1 MKIYTDKVFF
11 TPKMELGAG
20 KPILLS
26 GPCVV
31 ESEDLCLEI
40 AEEVQKIANDLGF
53 EYVFKASFDKA
64 NRTSGSSFRSLGLEE
79 SLVILDMVKNTYNVP
94 VVSDIHE
101 SYQASEVASVVDVLQ
116 IPAFLCRQTDLLEAA
131 GRTGRA
137 VNIKKGQFM
146 APQDMKYAV
155 DKVKSTGNPNVTLTE
170 RGTTF
175 GYQNLVVDFR
185 SLPIMR
191 EFAPV
196 IMDVTHSVQQPGGAG
211 GKSGGLREFTPYLAN
226 AAAAVGV
233 DGFFI
238 ETHPNPSQAL
248 SDGPNM
254 IPLAQLHTFLS
265 SVKQYWDIQNA
276 IKTLNLE

>member
-1 MKIYTDKVFF
+1 MKIYTDKVFY
-11 TPKMELGAG
+11 TPKMQLGVG

-31 ESEDLCLEI
+31 ENEDICLEI
-40 AEEVQKIANDLGF
+40 AEEVLHIATDLGF

-79 SLVILDMVKNTYNVP
+79 SLTILEMVKNTYRVP
-94 VVSDIHE
+94 VMSDIHE
-101 SYQASEVASVVDVLQ
+101 SYQASEVSAVVDVLQ

-191 EFAPV
+191 EFAPI

-211 GKSGGLREFTPYLAN
+211 GTSGGLREFTPYLAN

-238 ETHPNPSQAL
+238 ETHPNPSKAL

-254 IPLAQLHTFLS
+254 IPLAQLRTFLT
-265 SVKQYWDIQNA
+265 SVKQYWDIQNV
-276 IKTLNLE
+276 IKTLHLE